1 MSRHSRHARHSD
13 EEDLPV
19 VPLSGASLREA
30 GQLVGYLRPYALK
43 FVAALLALL
52 LSSLCGLAFPY
63 LVGRLVNSAI
73 QGADGG
79 PALPWYQNVNGI
91 ALALVGLLAVQAALS
106 FVQSLWFVEVSERS
120 LADLRRDTYSRLI
133 RLPMAFHVRRRVGEL
148 ASRLAADLT
157 LILDT
162 IVGALPQ
169 LLHQLIVF
177 AGGIALIAL
186 TSPRLTVV
194 MLAAFPALIA
204 LAVVFGR
211 ALRRNSREAQDR
223 LADSNVIIE
232 ETLQGVASVKSFTNE
247 GHEQRRYSNSL
258 VSYLDVVLRGARYR
272 GAFASFVIFALF
284 GAAVLVLWYGSR
296 LVVTGQLTPGELTS
310 FMIYTLFVA
319 GAMGSF
325 AHLYSQLQRT
335 LGATHRVRELL
346 NEEPETTEAEP
357 GGAVGRPAP
366 AREVTPVKRVRGE
379 IVYEHLAFRYP
390 SRPEV
395 EVLRDIH
402 FTVEPGRR
410 VALVGPS
417 GAGKSTIVSL
427 LMRFYEPEKGRILI
441 DGRDIREYGLRE
453 LRGQMAIVPQ
463 DVLLFGGTI
472 AENIAYG
479 RPGASE
485 GEIMDAARQANADEF
500 IRSFPDGYQ
509 TRVGERG
516 VQLSGGQ
523 RQRVAIARAI
533 LRDPAI
539 LLLDEATS
547 SLDSASESLV
557 LQALDRLMEGR
568 TSLII
573 AHRLSTVR
581 TADRIVVIKDGST
594 VESGTHDE
602 LVRRDDGVYR
612 TLSRLQLDLT
622 GSPSPDQKEDD
633 SWPQPHPSPDP
644 LLPLPRP

>member
-1 MSRHSRHARHSD
+1 MARHSRNRLAP
-13 EEDLPV
+13 EGELP
-19 VPLSGASLREA
+19 PTPITGDSLREA
-30 GQLVGYLRPYALK
+30 GQLARYLLPYAFK
-43 FVAALLALL
+43 FAAALLALL

-73 QGADGG
+73 AGRDAAA
-79 PALPWYQNVNGI
+79 PLPWDQNVNGI
-91 ALALVGLLAVQAALS
+91 ALTLIGLLGVQAALS

-120 LADLRRDTYSRLI
+120 LADLRRDTYARLI
-133 RLPMAFHVRRRVGEL
+133 RLPMAFHTRRRVGEL

-157 LILDT
+157 QILDT
-162 IVGALPQ
+162 IVGAVPH
-169 LLHQLIVF
+169 LLRQLIFF
-177 AGGIALIAL
+177 AGGIVLIAL
-186 TSPRLTVV
+186 TSPRLTLV

-232 ETLQGVASVKSFTNE
+232 ETLQGIASVKAFTNE
-247 GHEQRRYSNSL
+247 NHEEQRYRHGLSA
-258 VSYLDVVLRGARYR
+258 YLNVVLRGARYR
-272 GAFASFVIFALF
+272 GAFASFIIFALF
-284 GAAVLVLWYGSR
+284 GAVVLVLWYGSR
-296 LVVTGQLTPGELTS
+296 LVVGGDLTAGQLTS

-325 AHLYSQLQRT
+325 AELYSQLQRT

-346 NEEPETTEAEP
+346 AEQPEAAP
-357 GGAVGRPAP
+357 LADAGG
-366 AREVTPVKRVRGE
+366 PVAKRLRGE
-379 IVYEHLAFRYP
+379 IVFEHVAFRYP

-395 EVLRDIH
+395 PVLRDVSL
-402 FTVEPGRR
+402 TVEPGQR

-427 LMRFYEPEKGRILI
+427 LLRFYEPEHGRILI
-441 DGRDIREYGLRE
+441 DGRDAHDYGLHE

-485 GEIMDAARQANADEF
+485 AEILEAARQANADEF

-539 LLLDEATS
+539 LILDEATS

-557 LQALDRLMEGR
+557 LQALDRLMQGR

-581 TADRIVVIKDGST
+581 GADRIVVVKDGCT
-594 VESGTHDE
+594 VESGTHAE
-602 LVRRDDGVYR
+602 LLQCDDGVYR
-612 TLSRLQLDLT
+612 TLSQLQLDLT
-622 GSPSPDQKEDD
+622 ASPRPDAKEDD
-633 SWPQPHPSPDP
+633 SWPQTNPSPDP
-644 LLPLPRP
+644 LIPLPRP

>member
-1 MSRHSRHARHSD
+1 MARHSRRAHDSE

-19 VPLSGASLREA
+19 VPLSATSLREA
-30 GQLVGYLRPYALK
+30 GQLMGYLRPYVLK
-43 FVAALLALL
+43 FAAALLALL
-52 LSSLCGLAFPY
+52 LSSLCNLVFPY

-73 QGADGG
+73 QGAEDAS
-79 PALPWYQNVNGI
+79 PLAWHQNVNGV
-91 ALALVGLLAVQAALS
+91 ALALVVLLAVKAAVS
-106 FVQSLWFVEVSERS
+106 YVQSMWFIEVSESS

-133 RLPMAFHVRRRVGEL
+133 RLPMAFHVKRRVGEL
-148 ASRLAADLT
+148 ASRLAADLSQ
-157 LILDT
+157 ILDT
-162 IVGALPQ
+162 IVGAVPQ
-169 LLHQLIVF
+169 LIRQVTTF
-177 AGGIALIAL
+177 AGGIVLIAL
-186 TSPRLTVV
+186 TSLRLTLL
-194 MLAAFPALIA
+194 MLASLPALIA
-204 LAVVFGR
+204 LAIVFGR

-223 LADSNVIIE
+223 LADSNVIVE
-232 ETLQGVASVKSFTNE
+232 ETLQGIASVKAFTNE
-247 GHEQRRYSNSL
+247 EHEEQRYRTSL
-258 VSYLDVVLRGARYR
+258 TRYLDVVLRGARYR
-272 GAFASFVIFALF
+272 GAFSSFIIFALF
-284 GAAVLVLWYGSR
+284 GAIILVLWYGSR
-296 LVVTGQLTPGELTS
+296 LVVNKDLSPGELTS
-310 FMIYTLFVA
+310 FMIYTVFVA
-319 GAMGSF
+319 GSMGSF
-325 AHLYSQLQRT
+325 AELYSQLQRT

-346 NEEPETTEAEP
+346 REDTEP
-357 GGAVGRPAP
+357 GGTVERPAP
-366 AREVTPVKRVRGE
+366 KHLRGE

-402 FTVEPGRR
+402 FTVEPGQR

-427 LMRFYEPEKGRILI
+427 LMRFYEPAKGRILI

-453 LRGQMAIVPQ
+453 LRGRMAIVPQ

-472 AENIAYG
+472 AENISYG

-485 GEIMDAARQANADEF
+485 AEVIDAARQANADEF

-557 LQALDRLMEGR
+557 LQALDRLMEDR

-581 TADRIVVIKDGST
+581 TADRIVVITDGST

-602 LVRRDDGVYR
+602 LVRRDNGVYR
-612 TLSRLQLDLT
+612 TLSQMQLDLT
-622 GSPSPDQKEDD
+622 ASLSPDQKEDD

>member
-1 MSRHSRHARHSD
+1 MARHSHRARAS
-13 EEDLPV
+13 ENEDLPL
-19 VPLSGASLREA
+19 VPLSGATLREA
-30 GQLVGYLRPYALK
+30 GQLLSYLRPYALK
-43 FVAALLALL
+43 FAAALLALL
-52 LSSLCGLAFPY
+52 FSSLCGLAFPY
-63 LVGRLVNSAI
+63 LVGLLVNSAI
-73 QGADGG
+73 TDRDADAA
-79 PALPWYQNVNGI
+79 PPWHQNVNGI
-91 ALALVGLLAVQAALS
+91 ALALVGILAVQAALS

-157 LILDT
+157 QILDT
-162 IVGALPQ
+162 IVGAVPQ
-169 LLHQLIVF
+169 LLHHLIVF

-186 TSPRLTVV
+186 TSPRLTIV

-223 LADSNVIIE
+223 LADSNVIVE
-232 ETLQGVASVKSFTNE
+232 ETLQGVASVKAFTNE
-247 GHEQRRYSNSL
+247 GHEEQRYRSSL
-258 VSYLDVVLRGARYR
+258 LAYLDVVVRGARYR

-296 LVVTGQLTPGELTS
+296 LVVAKELTPGELTS
-310 FMIYTLFVA
+310 FMIYTLFVS

-325 AHLYSQLQRT
+325 AQLYSQLQRT

-346 NEEPETTEAEP
+346 REEPELEP
-357 GGAVGRPAP
+357 RASASGTPDSLADARGSQGRL
-366 AREVTPVKRVRGE
+366 RGE
-379 IVYEHLAFRYP
+379 IVYDHLAFRYP

-395 EVLRDIH
+395 EVLRDIN
-402 FTVEPGRR
+402 FTVEPGQR

-441 DGRDIREYGLRE
+441 DGRDAREYGLRE
-453 LRGQMAIVPQ
+453 LRGQMAVVPQ

-485 GEIMDAARQANADEF
+485 AEIIDAARQANADEF

-581 TADRIVVIKDGST
+581 TADRIVVITDGST

-602 LVRRDDGVYR
+602 LVRRDNGVYR
-612 TLSRLQLDLT
+612 TLSQLQLDLT
-622 GSPSPDQKEDD
+622 GSPTPDEKEDD

-644 LLPLPRP
+644 VLPLPNS

>member
-1 MSRHSRHARHSD
+1 MARHSRNRPLPD
-13 EEDLPV
+13 EELP
-19 VPLSGASLREA
+19 STSISRDSLREA
-30 GQLVGYLRPYALK
+30 WQLARYLLPYAFK
-43 FVAALLALL
+43 FVAALVVLL
-52 LSSLCGLAFPY
+52 LTSSCGLVFPY

-73 QGADGG
+73 AAPDVAA
-79 PALPWYQNVNGI
+79 PLPWLESVNGI
-91 ALALVGLLAVQAALS
+91 ALTLIGLLGVQAALG
-106 FVQSLWFVEVSERS
+106 FLQSLWFIEVSERS
-120 LADLRRDTYSRLI
+120 LVDLRRDTYIRLI
-133 RLPMAFHVRRRVGEL
+133 HLPMAFHTRRRVGEL
-148 ASRLAADLT
+148 ASRIAADLT
-157 LILDT
+157 QILDAIIWAVPQLMRQLIL
-162 IVGALPQ
+162 
-169 LLHQLIVF
+169 F

-194 MLAAFPALIA
+194 MLTVFPLLIA
-204 LAVVFGR
+204 IAVLFGR
-211 ALRRNSREAQDR
+211 ALRRNSRDAQDR
-223 LADSNVIIE
+223 LADSNVVVE
-232 ETLQGVASVKSFTNE
+232 ETLQGIASVKAFTNE
-247 GHEQRRYSNSL
+247 RHEEQRYRHSL
-258 VSYLDVVLRGARYR
+258 GTYLDVVLRGARYR
-272 GAFASFVIFALF
+272 GAFNSFIILALF
-284 GAAVLVLWYGSR
+284 GAVVLVLWYGSR
-296 LVVTGQLTPGELTS
+296 LVLEKNLTAGQLTS

-325 AHLYSQLQRT
+325 AELYSQLQRT

-346 NEEPETTEAEP
+346 QENPEDYEA
-357 GGAVGRPAP
+357 ASAP
-366 AREVTPVKRVRGE
+366 TVKRLRGE
-379 IVYEHLAFRYP
+379 IVYNHIAFRYP

-395 EVLRDIH
+395 QVLRDICL
-402 FTVEPGRR
+402 TVEPGQR

-427 LMRFYEPEKGRILI
+427 LLRFYEPEHGRILI

-485 GEIMDAARQANADEF
+485 AEIIDAARQANADEV

-602 LVRRDDGVYR
+602 LVRLDDGVYR
-612 TLSRLQLDLT
+612 TLSQMQLDLA

-644 LLPLPRP
+644 VLPLPRP

>member
-1 MSRHSRHARHSD
+1 MARHSRNHHGS
-13 EEDLPV
+13 EEDLP
-19 VPLSGASLREA
+19 PARISGDSLREA
-30 GQLVGYLRPYALK
+30 RQLAGYLRPYAFK
-43 FVAALLALL
+43 FAAALVALL
-52 LSSLCGLAFPY
+52 LSSLCGLAFPF

-73 QGADGG
+73 AGADAA
-79 PALPWYQNVNGI
+79 PALPWHQNVNGI
-91 ALALVGLLAVQAALS
+91 ALALVVLLGVQAALS

-120 LADLRRDTYSRLI
+120 LADLRRDTYARLI

-148 ASRLAADLT
+148 NSRLTADLT
-157 LILDT
+157 QILDT
-162 IVGALPQ
+162 IVGAVPH
-169 LLHQLIVF
+169 LLRQMVF
-177 AGGIALIAL
+177 FIGGIALIAL
-186 TSPRLTVV
+186 TSPRLTLV

-211 ALRRNSREAQDR
+211 LLRRNSRQAQDR
-223 LADSNVIIE
+223 LADSNVIVE
-232 ETLQGVASVKSFTNE
+232 ETLQGVASVKAFTNE
-247 GHEQRRYSNSL
+247 NHEEQRYRHSL
-258 VSYLDVVLRGARYR
+258 ADYLAVVVRGARYR
-272 GAFASFVIFALF
+272 GAFASFIIFALF
-284 GAAVLVLWYGSR
+284 GAVVLVLWYGSR
-296 LVVTGQLTPGELTS
+296 LVVSGELSAGQLTS

-325 AHLYSQLQRT
+325 AELYSQLQRT

-346 NEEPETTEAEP
+346 AEEPEKDDHHYLESAKRLRGDIVFE
-357 GGAVGRPAP
+357 
-366 AREVTPVKRVRGE
+366 EVS
-379 IVYEHLAFRYP
+379 FRYP
-390 SRPEV
+390 SRPDAP
-395 EVLRDIH
+395 VLRDISLA
-402 FTVEPGRR
+402 VAPGQR

-427 LMRFYEPEKGRILI
+427 LMRFYEPRSGRILI
-441 DGRDIREYGLRE
+441 DGRDARNYGLRD

-463 DVLLFGGTI
+463 DVLLFGGSI

-485 GEIMDAARQANADEF
+485 AEILEAARQANADEF

-539 LLLDEATS
+539 LILDEATS

-581 TADRIVVIKDGST
+581 GADRIVVIKDGCT
-594 VESGTHDE
+594 VEAGTHAE
-602 LVRRDDGVYR
+602 LLQRDDGVYR
-612 TLSRLQLDLT
+612 TLSQLQLELT
-622 GSPSPDQKEDD
+622 GSPKPNAKEDD
-633 SWPQPHPSPDP
+633 SWPKTNPSAEP
-644 LLPLPRP
+644 LIPLPRP

>member
-1 MSRHSRHARHSD
+1 M
-13 EEDLPV
+13 
-19 VPLSGASLREA
+19 
-30 GQLVGYLRPYALK
+30 
-43 FVAALLALL
+43 
-52 LSSLCGLAFPY
+52 
-63 LVGRLVNSAI
+63 
-73 QGADGG
+73 
-79 PALPWYQNVNGI
+79 
-91 ALALVGLLAVQAALS
+91 
-106 FVQSLWFVEVSERS
+106 
-120 LADLRRDTYSRLI
+120 T
-133 RLPMAFHVRRRVGEL
+133 
-148 ASRLAADLT
+148 
-157 LILDT
+157 IL
-162 IVGALPQ
+162 
-169 LLHQLIVF
+169 
-177 AGGIALIAL
+177 AGGIVLIAL
-186 TSPRLTVV
+186 TSLRLTGL
-194 MLAAFPALIA
+194 MLASLPALIA

-211 ALRRNSREAQDR
+211 ILRRNSREAQDR
-223 LADSNVIIE
+223 LADSNVIVE
-232 ETLQGVASVKSFTNE
+232 ETLQGVASVKAFTNE
-247 GHEQRRYSNSL
+247 DHEEQRYRNSL
-258 VSYLDVVLRGARYR
+258 IGYLDVILRGARYR
-272 GAFASFVIFALF
+272 GVFSSFIIFALS
-284 GAAVLVLWYGSR
+284 GAVVVVLWYGSR
-296 LVVTGQLTPGELTS
+296 LVLSKELTPGELTS

-325 AHLYSQLQRT
+325 AELYSQLQRT

-346 NEEPETTEAEP
+346 REEMEP
-357 GGAVGRPAP
+357 GGTVGRPAP
-366 AREVTPVKRVRGE
+366 VRVAVPKRLRGE

-390 SRPEV
+390 SRPDV
-395 EVLRDIH
+395 EVLRDIN
-402 FTVEPGRR
+402 FTVEPGQR

-427 LMRFYEPEKGRILI
+427 LMRFYEPAKGRILI
-441 DGRDIREYGLRE
+441 DGRDILEYGLHA

-485 GEIMDAARQANADEF
+485 AEIMEAARQANADEF
-500 IRSFPDGYQ
+500 IRSFPEGYQ

-581 TADRIVVIKDGST
+581 TADRIVVIKDGRT
-594 VESGTHDE
+594 VESGTHEE

-612 TLSRLQLDLT
+612 TLSQLQLDLT
-622 GSPSPDQKEDD
+622 ESPSPDAKEDD
-633 SWPQPHPSPDP
+633 TWPQPQPSPDP

>member
-1 MSRHSRHARHSD
+1 MARHKHRAGI
-13 EEDLPV
+13 EANEDLPA
-19 VPLSGASLREA
+19 VPFSGTTLREA
-30 GQLVGYLRPYALK
+30 GQLVYYLRPYALK
-43 FVAALLALL
+43 FAGALIALL

-63 LVGRLVNSAI
+63 LVGLLVNRAI
-73 QGADGG
+73 AGADT
-79 PALPWYQNVNGI
+79 PQPWPHNVNGI
-91 ALALVGLLAVQAALS
+91 ALALVALLGVQSALS

-120 LADLRRDTYSRLI
+120 LADLRRDTYARLI
-133 RLPMAFHVRRRVGEL
+133 HLPMAFHVRRRVGEL

-157 LILDT
+157 QILDT
-162 IVGALPQ
+162 IVGAVPQ
-169 LLHQLIVF
+169 LLRQVIFF
-177 AGGIALIAL
+177 AGGIVLIAL
-186 TSPRLTVV
+186 TSLRLTLV

-211 ALRRNSREAQDR
+211 LLRRNSREAQDR
-223 LADSNVIIE
+223 LADGNVIIE
-232 ETLQGVASVKSFTNE
+232 ETLQGVAGVKAFTNE
-247 GHEQRRYSNSL
+247 DYEERRYRDSL
-258 VSYLDVVLRGARYR
+258 AAYLGVVLRGARYR
-272 GAFASFVIFALF
+272 GAFGSFIIFALF
-284 GAAVLVLWYGSR
+284 GAVVLVLWYGSR
-296 LVVTGQLTPGELTS
+296 LVVAGSLTPGELTS

-325 AHLYSQLQRT
+325 AELYSQLQRT

-346 NEEPETTEAEP
+346 QEQPESA
-357 GGAVGRPAP
+357 AP
-366 AREVTPVKRVRGE
+366 LADARGSAARLRGE
-379 IVYEHLAFRYP
+379 IVFEHVAFRYP

-395 EVLRDIH
+395 QVLRDVCL
-402 FTVEPGRR
+402 TVEPGQR

-427 LMRFYEPEKGRILI
+427 LLRFYEPEQGRIRI
-441 DGRDIREYGLRE
+441 DGRDARAYGLRE

-463 DVLLFGGTI
+463 DVLLFGGSI

-479 RPGASE
+479 RPGA
-485 GEIMDAARQANADEF
+485 GEEEIVAAARQANADEF
-500 IRSFPDGYQ
+500 IRSFPDGYH

-557 LQALDRLMEGR
+557 LQALERLMQGR

-581 TADRIVVIKDGST
+581 TADRIVVIKDGRT
-594 VESGTHDE
+594 VESGTHAE
-602 LVRRDDGVYR
+602 LVQRDGGVYR

-622 GSPSPDQKEDD
+622 DSPTPEKQEDD
-633 SWPQPHPSPDP
+633 SWPPTNPPGP

>member
-1 MSRHSRHARHSD
+1 MPRHSRHARH
-13 EEDLPV
+13 EETEDLPAV
-19 VPLSGASLREA
+19 ALSGTSLREA
-30 GQLVGYLRPYALK
+30 GQLVRYLRPYAFK
-43 FVAALLALL
+43 FAAALVALF

-73 QGADGG
+73 TARDMAT
-79 PALPWYQNVNGI
+79 PLPWHDNVNGI
-91 ALALVGLLAVQAALS
+91 ALALVALLGMQAALS
-106 FVQSLWFVEVSERS
+106 FVQSLWFIEVSERS
-120 LADLRRDTYSRLI
+120 LADLRRDTYARLI

-148 ASRLAADLT
+148 ASRLSADLT
-157 LILDT
+157 QILDT
-162 IVGALPQ
+162 IVSAVPH
-169 LLHQLIVF
+169 LLRQLIFF
-177 AGGIALIAL
+177 AGGIVLIAL
-186 TSPRLTVV
+186 TSVRLTFV
-194 MLAAFPALIA
+194 MLAAFPALIT

-211 ALRRNSREAQDR
+211 ILRRNSRQAQDR
-223 LADSNVIIE
+223 LADSNVIVE
-232 ETLQGVASVKSFTNE
+232 ETLQGVASVKAFTNE
-247 GHEQRRYSNSL
+247 NHEEQRYRSAL
-258 VSYLDVVLRGARYR
+258 AAYLAVVLRGARYR
-272 GAFASFVIFALF
+272 GAFSSFVIFALF
-284 GAAVLVLWYGSR
+284 GAVVLVLWYGSR
-296 LVVTGQLTPGELTS
+296 LVVSGDLSPGELTS

-325 AHLYSQLQRT
+325 AELYSQLQRT

-346 NEEPETTEAEP
+346 REEPEP
-357 GGAVGRPAP
+357 VAP
-366 AREVTPVKRVRGE
+366 RADTHGSEERLRGE
-379 IVYEHLAFRYP
+379 IVFEHVAFRYP

-395 EVLRDIH
+395 QVLRDICLNI
-402 FTVEPGRR
+402 EPGQR

-427 LMRFYEPEKGRILI
+427 LMRFYEPEAGQIRI
-441 DGRDIREYGLRE
+441 DGRNAQDYGLRE

-479 RPGASE
+479 RPDASE
-485 GEIMDAARQANADEF
+485 AEIVAAARQANADEF
-500 IRSFPDGYQ
+500 IRSFPEGYQ

-516 VQLSGGQ
+516 VQLSGGP

-539 LLLDEATS
+539 ILLDEATS

-581 TADRIVVIKDGST
+581 SADRIVVIKDGCT
-594 VESGTHDE
+594 VESGTHAE
-602 LVRRDDGVYR
+602 LIQREEGVYR
-612 TLSRLQLDLT
+612 TLSQLQLDLT
-622 GSPSPDQKEDD
+622 GSPTPEAKENDT
-633 SWPQPHPSPDP
+633 WPQPHPSPRP
-644 LLPLPRP
+644 LLPLRKP

>member
-1 MSRHSRHARHSD
+1 MARHHRNVPDGGD
-13 EEDLPV
+13 ENLLR
-19 VPLSGASLREA
+19 VPISGTSLREA
-30 GQLVGYLRPYALK
+30 GQLVRYLLPYRFK

-73 QGADGG
+73 AGHDAGA
-79 PALPWYQNVNGI
+79 PLPWHENVNGI
-91 ALALVGLLAVQAALS
+91 ALALAALLGVQAALS
-106 FVQSLWFVEVSERS
+106 FVQALWFVEVSERS
-120 LADLRRDTYSRLI
+120 LADLRRDTYTRLI
-133 RLPMAFHVRRRVGEL
+133 RLPMAFHIRRRVGEL
-148 ASRLAADLT
+148 ASRLSADLS

-162 IVGALPQ
+162 VVEAVPRLLYQ
-169 LLHQLIVF
+169 LTVF
-177 AGGIALIAL
+177 AGGIMLIAVI
-186 TSPRLTVV
+186 SPRLTLV

-211 ALRRNSREAQDR
+211 ALRHTSREAQDR
-223 LADSNVIIE
+223 LADSNVIVE
-232 ETLQGVASVKSFTNE
+232 ETLQGIASVKAFTNE
-247 GHEQRRYSNSL
+247 NHEEQRYRASL
-258 VSYLDVVLRGARYR
+258 SSYLDVVLRGARYR
-272 GAFASFVIFALF
+272 GAFSSFVIFALF

-296 LVVTGQLTPGELTS
+296 LVVTGDLSAGALTS

-325 AHLYSQLQRT
+325 ASLYSQLQRT

-346 NEEPETTEAEP
+346 HEEPEPVAPLADARGSE
-357 GGAVGRPAP
+357 GGL
-366 AREVTPVKRVRGE
+366 RGE
-379 IVYEHLAFRYP
+379 IVFEHVAFRYP

-395 EVLRDIH
+395 PVLRDIS

-417 GAGKSTIVSL
+417 GAGKSTIAAL
-427 LMRFYEPEKGRILI
+427 LMRFYELEGGRIFL
-441 DGRDIREYGLRE
+441 GSRDAHDYGLRE

-463 DVLLFGGTI
+463 DVLLFGGSI

-485 GEIMDAARQANADEF
+485 AEIIEAARKANADEF

-539 LLLDEATS
+539 LILDEATS

-581 TADRIVVIKDGST
+581 RADRIVVIKDGCT
-594 VESGTHDE
+594 VETGTHDE
-602 LVRRDDGVYR
+602 LVQRDDGVYR
-612 TLSRLQLDLT
+612 SLSQLQLGLT
-622 GSPSPDQKEDD
+622 GSPTPEGKENDT
-633 SWPQPHPSPDP
+633 WPPP
-644 LLPLPRP
+644 LLPLHET

>member
-1 MSRHSRHARHSD
+1 MPRRSHHA
-13 EEDLPV
+13 ETNLP
-19 VPLSGASLREA
+19 PLSVNRNSLREA
-30 GQLVGYLRPYALK
+30 GRLAAYLLPYGLK
-43 FVAALLALL
+43 FAAALVALL

-73 QGADGG
+73 AGAEGAAPLSGQED
-79 PALPWYQNVNGI
+79 VNG
-91 ALALVGLLAVQAALS
+91 LAMTLIGLLAVQAALS
-106 FVQSLWFVEVSERS
+106 FVQSLWFIEVSERS
-120 LADLRRDTYSRLI
+120 LADLRRDTYVRLI
-133 RLPMAFHVRRRVGEL
+133 HLPMYFHVRRRVGEL

-157 LILDT
+157 QILDT
-162 IVGALPQ
+162 IVGAVPHLI
-169 LLHQLIVF
+169 HQVIF
-177 AGGIALIAL
+177 FIGGVLLIAW
-186 TSPRLTVV
+186 TSPRLTLV

-211 ALRRNSREAQDR
+211 VLRRNSREAQDR
-223 LADSNVIIE
+223 LADSNVIVE
-232 ETLQGVASVKSFTNE
+232 ETLQGIASVKAFTNE
-247 GHEQRRYSNSL
+247 RYEEQRYRGSL
-258 VSYLDVVLRGARYR
+258 LAYLVVVLRGARYR

-296 LVVTGQLTPGELTS
+296 LVVAGELSAGQLTS

-325 AHLYSQLQRT
+325 AELYSQLQRT

-346 NEEPETTEAEP
+346 AEEPERVDAETAGP
-357 GGAVGRPAP
+357 RPQLQGRIDFEQVG
-366 AREVTPVKRVRGE
+366 
-379 IVYEHLAFRYP
+379 FRYP

-395 EVLRDIH
+395 EVLRDV
-402 FTVEPGRR
+402 TLAVEPGQR

-427 LMRFYEPEKGRILI
+427 LLRFYEPDKGSIRI
-441 DGRDIREYGLRE
+441 DGRDARTFGLHA
-453 LRGQMAIVPQ
+453 LRAQMALVPQ

-479 RPGASE
+479 RPGASANE
-485 GEIMDAARQANADEF
+485 VIEAARQANADEF
-500 IRSFPDGYQ
+500 ITSFPDGYA

-523 RQRVAIARAI
+523 RQRIAIARAI

-539 LLLDEATS
+539 LILDEATS

-581 TADRIVVIKDGST
+581 SADRIVVIKDGCT
-594 VESGTHDE
+594 VESGTHAE
-602 LVRRDDGVYR
+602 LLQREDGVYR
-612 TLSRLQLDLT
+612 TLSQLQLDLN
-622 GSPSPDQKEDD
+622 GSPTPETMEDE
-633 SWPQPHPSPDP
+633 SWPPLPPSPDP
-644 LLPLPRP
+644 LLPLRKP

>member
-1 MSRHSRHARHSD
+1 MAR
-13 EEDLPV
+13 
-19 VPLSGASLREA
+19 
-30 GQLVGYLRPYALK
+30 YLLPYAFK
-43 FVAALLALL
+43 FAAALVALL

-73 QGADGG
+73 AGQDDAA
-79 PALPWYQNVNGI
+79 PLSWLQNVNGI
-91 ALALVGLLAVQAALS
+91 ALALVCLLGVQAALS

-120 LADLRRDTYSRLI
+120 LADLRRDTYARLI
-133 RLPMAFHVRRRVGEL
+133 RLPMAFHSRRRVGEL
-148 ASRLAADLT
+148 ASRIAADLT
-157 LILDT
+157 QILDT
-162 IVGALPQ
+162 IVGAVPH
-169 LLHQLIVF
+169 LLRQLIFF

-194 MLAAFPALIA
+194 MLAAFPLLII

-223 LADSNVIIE
+223 LADSNVIVE
-232 ETLQGVASVKSFTNE
+232 ETLQGVASVKAFTNE
-247 GHEQRRYSNSL
+247 NHEEQRYRHSL
-258 VSYLDVVLRGARYR
+258 GTYLNVVLRGARYR
-272 GAFASFVIFALF
+272 GAFSSFIIFALF
-284 GAAVLVLWYGSR
+284 GAVVLVLWYGSR
-296 LVVTGQLTPGELTS
+296 LVVAKELTAGQLTS

-325 AHLYSQLQRT
+325 AELYSQLQRT

-346 NEEPETTEAEP
+346 AEQPEVAEA
-357 GGAVGRPAP
+357 AP
-366 AREVTPVKRVRGE
+366 VSAGKRLRGE
-379 IVYEHLAFRYP
+379 IVYEHIAFRYP
-390 SRPEV
+390 SRPEA
-395 EVLRDIH
+395 EVLRDICLR
-402 FTVEPGRR
+402 VQPGQR

-427 LMRFYEPEKGRILI
+427 LLRFYEPEHGRILI
-441 DGRDIREYGLRE
+441 DGREAREYGLHE

-485 GEIMDAARQANADEF
+485 AVILTAAQQANADEF

-539 LLLDEATS
+539 LILDEATS

-557 LQALDRLMEGR
+557 LQALDRLMQGR

-581 TADRIVVIKDGST
+581 GADRIVVIKDGCT
-594 VESGTHDE
+594 VESGTHAELLQRDE
-602 LVRRDDGVYR
+602 GVYR
-612 TLSRLQLDLT
+612 TLTQLQLDLT
-622 GSPSPDQKEDD
+622 GSPRPDSKEDD
-633 SWPQPHPSPDP
+633 SWPQTSPSPEP
-644 LLPLPRP
+644 LIPLPRP

>member
-1 MSRHSRHARHSD
+1 MARHSRRSRD
-13 EEDLPV
+13 SENEDLPL

-30 GQLVGYLRPYALK
+30 GQLLSYLRPYALK
-43 FVAALLALL
+43 FAAALLALL

-73 QGADGG
+73 KGADAGS
-79 PALPWYQNVNGI
+79 ALPWHQNVNAI
-91 ALALVGLLAVQAALS
+91 ALALVGLLGAQAALS
-106 FVQSLWFVEVSERS
+106 FVQSLWFIEVSERS

-133 RLPMAFHVRRRVGEL
+133 RLPMAFHVSRRVGEL

-157 LILDT
+157 QILDT
-162 IVGALPQ
+162 IVGAVPHLLRQ
-169 LLHQLIVF
+169 LTFFV
-177 AGGIALIAL
+177 GGIALIAL
-186 TSPRLTVV
+186 TSLRLTLL
-194 MLAAFPALIA
+194 MLASLPALIA

-211 ALRRNSREAQDR
+211 ILRRNSREAQDR
-223 LADSNVIIE
+223 LADSNVIVE
-232 ETLQGVASVKSFTNE
+232 ETLQGVASVKAFTNE
-247 GHEQRRYSNSL
+247 GHEEQRYQNSL
-258 VSYLDVVLRGARYR
+258 MGYLDVVLRGARYR

-284 GAAVLVLWYGSR
+284 GAVVLVLWYGSR
-296 LVVTGQLTPGELTS
+296 LVVSKDLTPGELTS

-325 AHLYSQLQRT
+325 AELYSQLQRS

-346 NEEPETTEAEP
+346 REEPETTAEEHS
-357 GGAVGRPAP
+357 GTFWRPAP
-366 AREVTPVKRVRGE
+366 TRGVNRLRGE

-402 FTVEPGRR
+402 FTVEPGQR

-427 LMRFYEPEKGRILI
+427 LLRFYEWEKGRILI
-441 DGRDIREYGLRE
+441 DGRDAREYGLRE

-472 AENIAYG
+472 IENIAYG
-479 RPGASE
+479 QPGASE
-485 GEIMDAARQANADEF
+485 AEIIDAARQANADEF

-547 SLDSASESLV
+547 SLDSASESRV
-557 LQALDRLMEGR
+557 LQALERLMEGR

-581 TADRIVVIKDGST
+581 TADRIVVIQDGRT

-602 LVRRDDGVYR
+602 LVRCDNGVYR
-612 TLSRLQLDLT
+612 TLSQMQLDLT
-622 GSPSPDQKEDD
+622 ASPSPDEKEDD
-633 SWPQPHPSPDP
+633 SWPQLHPSPDP
-644 LLPLPRP
+644 LLPLPKP

>member
-1 MSRHSRHARHSD
+1 MARHSRTPRSS
-13 EEDLPV
+13 EEELP
-19 VPLSGASLREA
+19 PAPITGDSLREA
-30 GQLVGYLRPYALK
+30 SQLARYLLPYAFK
-43 FVAALLALL
+43 FAAALVVLL
-52 LSSLCGLAFPY
+52 LTSSCGLVFPY

-73 QGADGG
+73 AG
-79 PALPWYQNVNGI
+79 PEVAAPLPWLQNVNGI
-91 ALALVGLLAVQAALS
+91 ALTLIGLLGVQAALM
-106 FVQSLWFVEVSERS
+106 FVQSMWFIEVSERS
-120 LADLRRDTYSRLI
+120 LADLRRDTYVRL
-133 RLPMAFHVRRRVGEL
+133 LHLSMAFHTRRRVGEL
-148 ASRLAADLT
+148 ASRLASDLT
-157 LILDT
+157 QILDAILWT
-162 IVGALPQ
+162 VPQ
-169 LLHQLIVF
+169 LLRQLILFV
-177 AGGIALIAL
+177 GGIALIAL
-186 TSPRLTVV
+186 TSPRLTLV

-211 ALRRNSREAQDR
+211 VLRRNSRDAQDR
-223 LADSNVIIE
+223 LADSNVIVE
-232 ETLQGVASVKSFTNE
+232 ETLQGIASVKAFTNE
-247 GHEQRRYSNSL
+247 NHEEQRYRHSQGN
-258 VSYLDVVLRGARYR
+258 YLDVVLRGARYR
-272 GAFASFVIFALF
+272 GALNSFIIFALF
-284 GAAVLVLWYGSR
+284 GAVVLVLWYGAR
-296 LVVTGQLTPGELTS
+296 LVVAGDLTAGQLTS

-325 AHLYSQLQRT
+325 AELYSQLQRT

-346 NEEPETTEAEP
+346 AEQPEALSP
-357 GGAVGRPAP
+357 GSAI
-366 AREVTPVKRVRGE
+366 KRLRGE
-379 IVYEHLAFRYP
+379 IVFDRVAFRYP

-395 EVLRDIH
+395 PVLRDVSL
-402 FTVEPGRR
+402 TVEPGQR

-427 LMRFYEPEKGRILI
+427 LLRFYEPESGRILI
-441 DGRDIREYGLRE
+441 DGRDARDYSLHE

-463 DVLLFGGTI
+463 DVLLFGGSI

-485 GEIMDAARQANADEF
+485 AEIVEAARQANADEF

-539 LLLDEATS
+539 LILDEATS

-557 LQALDRLMEGR
+557 LQALDRLMQGR

-581 TADRIVVIKDGST
+581 GADCIVVIKDGCT
-594 VESGTHDE
+594 VESGTHAE
-602 LVRRDDGVYR
+602 LLQREAGVYR
-612 TLSRLQLDLT
+612 NLSQLQLDLM
-622 GSPSPDQKEDD
+622 GSPRADAKEDN
-633 SWPQPHPSPDP
+633 SWPPTNPSPHP
-644 LLPLPRP
+644 LIPLPRP

>member
-1 MSRHSRHARHSD
+1 M
-13 EEDLPV
+13 
-19 VPLSGASLREA
+19 
-30 GQLVGYLRPYALK
+30 
-43 FVAALLALL
+43 
-52 LSSLCGLAFPY
+52 
-63 LVGRLVNSAI
+63 
-73 QGADGG
+73 
-79 PALPWYQNVNGI
+79 
-91 ALALVGLLAVQAALS
+91 
-106 FVQSLWFVEVSERS
+106 
-120 LADLRRDTYSRLI
+120 
-133 RLPMAFHVRRRVGEL
+133 
-148 ASRLAADLT
+148 
-157 LILDT
+157 
-162 IVGALPQ
+162 
-169 LLHQLIVF
+169 
-177 AGGIALIAL
+177 
-186 TSPRLTVV
+186 
-194 MLAAFPALIA
+194 
-204 LAVVFGR
+204 
-211 ALRRNSREAQDR
+211 
-223 LADSNVIIE
+223 
-232 ETLQGVASVKSFTNE
+232 
-247 GHEQRRYSNSL
+247 
-258 VSYLDVVLRGARYR
+258 VLRGARYR
-272 GAFASFVIFALF
+272 GAFSSFVIFALF
-284 GAAVLVLWYGSR
+284 GAVVLVLWYGSR
-296 LVVTGQLTPGELTS
+296 LVVSGDSSPGELTS

-325 AHLYSQLQRT
+325 AELYSQLQRT

-346 NEEPETTEAEP
+346 QEEPEPDEP
-357 GGAVGRPAP
+357 ESDPPAQ
-366 AREVTPVKRVRGE
+366 RLRGE
-379 IVYEHLAFRYP
+379 IVFENVAFRYP

-395 EVLRDIH
+395 QVLRDIRLS
-402 FTVEPGRR
+402 VEPGQR

-427 LMRFYEPEKGRILI
+427 LMRFYEPEAGRILI
-441 DGRDIREYGLRE
+441 DGRNAQDYGLRE

-485 GEIMDAARQANADEF
+485 AEIVAAAQQANAEEF
-500 IRSFPDGYQ
+500 ICSFPDGYQ

-581 TADRIVVIKDGST
+581 TADRIVVIKDGCT
-594 VESGTHDE
+594 VESGTHAE
-602 LVRRDDGVYR
+602 LVQHDDGIYR
-612 TLSRLQLDLT
+612 TLSQLQFDLT
-622 GSPSPDQKEDD
+622 GSPTLQAKEND

-644 LLPLPRP
+644 LLPLRKR